1 MIKATEKNRKILI
14 TVSLILIVI
23 GLTVVPFIIAR
34 NAKFKGSDDKAKN
47 AIKAIDPNYKPWFSS
62 FWTPPSS
69 EMESFLFALEA
80 AIGAGII
87 GYGLGYM
94 KGKSKK

>member
-1 MIKATEKNRKILI
+1 MIKATGKNRKILI
-14 TVSLILIVI
+14 TVSLILMVM
-23 GLTVVPFIIAR
+23 GLTVVPFIIAK
-34 NAKFKGSDDKAKN
+34 NAEFNGSDNKAKD
-47 AIKAIDPNYKPWFSS
+47 AINELDPNYKPWFSS

>member
-1 MIKATEKNRKILI
+1 MIKATGKNRKILI

-23 GLTVVPFIIAR
+23 GLTVVPFIIAK
-34 NAKFKGSDDKAKN
+34 NAEFNGSDDKAKN
-47 AIKAIDPNYKPWFSS
+47 AINELDPNYKPWFSS
-62 FWTPPSS
+62 VWTPPSI
-69 EMESFLFALEA
+69 EVESFLFALQA